1 MKRFELSIKWDR
13 LRNGNF
19 PSERI
24 RKIGCNIESRK
35 EDIFTELITV
45 SMDIE
50 DDEDPMEIAYEL
62 GATVQA
68 FITK

>member
-19 PSERI
+19 PSKRLGE
-24 RKIGCNIESRK
+24 IGCNIESRK
-35 EDIFTELITV
+35 EDIFTEFITV

>member
-1 MKRFELSIKWDR
+1 MKRFELTIKWNR
-13 LRNGNF
+13 LLNGNF

-24 RKIGCNIESRK
+24 REIECNVESRR
-35 EDIFTELITV
+35 EDIFTEFITV

-50 DDEDPMEIAYEL
+50 DDEDPLEIAYEL

-68 FITK
+68 LITK

>member
-1 MKRFELSIKWDR
+1 MKRFELTIKWNR
-13 LRNGNF
+13 LLNGNF

-24 RKIGCNIESRK
+24 REIGCNIESRR
-35 EDIFTELITV
+35 EDIFTEFITV

-50 DDEDPMEIAYEL
+50 DDEDPLEIAYEL

-68 FITK
+68 LITK